1 MYGIGHQNL
10 VVAPWKAMFLI
21 CGGLTAMAGVLFFFL
36 MPSGPNTAWFLTQ
49 HEQVVAS
56 KRLQEESEG
65 GDRTNFSML
74 QLKEAVCDIRAYLSF
89 LFGVLITLPAPVIG
103 VSSIHFE
110 QFFNRPSLIVSALMA
125 VCVSYYTLPRLLQ
138 LRYNAVYIPVRR
150 CADSLRLD

>member
-21 CGGLTAMAGVLFFFL
+21 CGELTAMAGVLFFFL

-56 KRLQEESEG
+56 QRLQEESEG

-110 QFFNRPSLIVSALMA
+110 QFFKPAIADS
-125 VCVSYYTLPRLLQ
+125 VC
-138 LRYNAVYIPVRR
+138 I
-150 CADSLRLD
+150 DGSLRLLLYASSATPTSIQCCIHPHQALCR